1 MNTFRDKYNLLV
13 DTSVHKNK
21 KNKDKDT
28 SDEDLPNIIF
38 NEDMKKRK
46 LEVERKDD
54 EYYEREH
61 KKRYK

>member
-21 KNKDKDT
+21 KNKDT